1 MRAGRSLLLHRGA
14 IRKPGRLAAGPR
26 EPGTRRSEEPR
37 AHTSNSGTTDHCCPR
52 GFSEDSS
59 AKGSA
64 GRGVATKVGW
74 RIRWEGA
81 RQVAG
86 QPGCLVHP
94 VGGCTCARETEALGW
109 AISLDVT
116 CFSPWEEGWVLMD
129 LWRPDSRCL
138 SCPPRVPSCTTFL
151 WFPCNGCGQVT
162 HSVQQQVGEA
172 TCVSFRL
179 AQSCLRSLFP

>member
-1 MRAGRSLLLHRGA
+1 MLAGPSCFTVALSGSRAGWQRGPGSL
-14 IRKPGRLAAGPR
+14 GP
-26 EPGTRRSEEPR
+26 
-37 AHTSNSGTTDHCCPR
+37 
-52 GFSEDSS
+52 
-59 AKGSA
+59 A
-64 GRGVATKVGW
+64 GRKSPGLTPQTVGQRTTVAQGASVKTAQPKAARGGGVATKVGW

-151 WFPCNGCGQVT
+151 WFPCNGCGQVS